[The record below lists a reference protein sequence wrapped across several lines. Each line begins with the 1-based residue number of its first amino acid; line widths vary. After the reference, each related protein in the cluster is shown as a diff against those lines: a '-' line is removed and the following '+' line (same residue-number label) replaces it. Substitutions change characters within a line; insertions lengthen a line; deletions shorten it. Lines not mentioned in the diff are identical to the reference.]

1 MDTLDGRVAVVTG
14 GASGIGRALAERFLA
29 EGMAVAI
36 ADIEAGALAATTA
49 ALSEAGEVLDV
60 VTDVTDPKS
69 VDDLAARVVA
79 RFGAYHVVC
88 NNAGVAG
95 RFGPSWETSL
105 EEWRWVLDTN
115 VMGVVHGI
123 RSFVPALVA
132 QGVGH
137 IVNTASLAG
146 WTAAPTMG
154 PYCASKHAVLA
165 ISESLRTE
173 LQAAGAGVGVSVLCP
188 GMLNTAIMSSERNW
202 PERLGRQADIPS
214 DPVTQQVRQLLVEGT
229 TGGGIAPERAADA
242 VVTAIR
248 ENRFVVT
255 THPQEL
261 EAAAERRLALARGE
275 TPTSPV

>member
-1 MDTLDGRVAVVTG
+1 MDALEGRVAVVTG

-36 ADIEAGALAATTA
+36 ADIEAGALAATAA
-49 ALSEAGEVLDV
+49 ALSRAGEVLDV

-69 VDDLAARVVA
+69 VDDLAARVLE

-95 RFGPSWETSL
+95 RFGRSWETSI

-132 QGVGH
+132 QGAGH
-137 IVNTASLAG
+137 VVNTASLAG
-146 WTAAPTMG
+146 WSAVPTMG

-165 ISESLRTE
+165 ISDSLRAE
-173 LQAAGAGVGVSVLCP
+173 LEASGAGVGVSVLCP

-202 PERLGRQADIPS
+202 PERFGQPPDIPS
-214 DPVTQQVRQLLVEGT
+214 DPVTQQVRRILMEGT
-229 TGGGIAPERAADA
+229 TGAGIAPELAADA
-242 VVTAIR
+242 VVAAIR

-255 THPQEL
+255 THAQDL
-261 EAAAERRLALARGE
+261 EAAAERRVTMARGE
-275 TPTSPV
+275 VPPSPF

>member
-1 MDTLDGRVAVVTG
+1 MDELHGRVAVVTG

-36 ADIEAGALAATTA
+36 ADIEAGPLAATA
-49 ALSEAGEVLDV
+49 GALAGSGEVLDV

-69 VDDLAARVVA
+69 VEDLARRVRE

-95 RFGPSWETSL
+95 RFGPAWETSV

-132 QGVGH
+132 QGAGH
-137 IVNTASLAG
+137 VVNTASLAG

-165 ISESLRTE
+165 ISDSLRTE
-173 LQAAGAGVGVSVLCP
+173 LEAAATGVGVSVLCP

-202 PERLGRQADIPS
+202 PDRLGAPPDIPS
-214 DPVTQQVRQLLVEGT
+214 DPVTQQVRRHLVEGT

-242 VVTAIR
+242 VVAAIR

-255 THPQEL
+255 THPEEL
-261 EAAAERRLALARGE
+261 EAAAQRRLAQSRGE
-275 TPTSPV
+275 PPASPV

>member
-1 MDTLDGRVAVVTG
+1 MDALDGRVAIVTG

-36 ADIEAGALAATTA
+36 ADIEAGPLAATAA

-60 VTDVTDPKS
+60 ATDVTDPKS
-69 VDDLAARVVA
+69 VEDLAHRVEE

-95 RFGPSWETSL
+95 RFGRSWETSV

-132 QGVGH
+132 QGAGH
-137 IVNTASLAG
+137 VVNTASLAG
-146 WTAAPTMG
+146 WSAVPTMA

-165 ISESLRTE
+165 ISDSLRLE
-173 LQAAGAGVGVSVLCP
+173 LEASDTGVGVSVLCP

-202 PERLGRQADIPS
+202 PERLGRPPDIPS
-214 DPVTQQVRQLLVEGT
+214 DPITQEVRRILVEGT
-229 TGGGIAPERAADA
+229 TGGGIAPEQAADA
-242 VVTAIR
+242 VVAAIR

-255 THPQEL
+255 THPEDI
-261 EAAAERRLALARGE
+261 EAAAERRVALACGE
-275 TPTSPV
+275 PPNSPF